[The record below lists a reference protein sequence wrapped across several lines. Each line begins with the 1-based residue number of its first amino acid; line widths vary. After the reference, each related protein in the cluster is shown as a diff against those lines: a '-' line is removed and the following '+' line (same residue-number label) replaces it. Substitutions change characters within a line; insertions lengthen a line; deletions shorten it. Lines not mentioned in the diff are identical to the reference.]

1 MNFHFLEILPT
12 VPKVDF
18 VSKRR
23 YWVTG
28 SLVLNLCVILWSL
41 PFIHGLNFG
50 VDFAGG
56 TEIQVHFA
64 QTPDLTKVDS
74 ALKAAGFDSETAQSY
89 GPPVENSYII
99 RVGRIAL
106 MSAQDAEKAKAALST
121 AVGTGNLKEFHF
133 DPEVGDKI
141 DLTFTKAVPE
151 DQLRKVLSDSGVKVK
166 DLQGLVSKPGDFEE
180 TVITQGISDKV
191 TVALQSAFGAAK
203 WNGNKTHLDEGV
215 SVDRIEYVGPQVG
228 RQLQIQGLKALIYA
242 MAMIVVYVG
251 LRFDFRFAPGVVIAL
266 VHDAIVTLGYFAF
279 CGREFNLTSL
289 AAVLTVIGYSVNDT
303 VVVYDRMRENQHKF
317 RGRDLPAI
325 VNLSINEM
333 LARTILTSGVTA
345 SSLFGLIFMARGTA
359 VWDFAVA
366 MLVGIISG
374 TYSTWYIASPMTI
387 WLDEIISK
395 REGKTGGKKAEKPEK
410 KSPPDTQARL
420 AV

>member
-1 MNFHFLEILPT
+1 MEFHFLEILPN
-12 VPKVDF
+12 VPKIDF
-18 VSKRR
+18 VGKRR
-23 YWVTG
+23 LWIMI
-28 SLVLNLCVILWSL
+28 SLVINTCVILWSL

-64 QTPDLTKVDS
+64 HTPDLNKVDA
-74 ALKAAGFDSETAQSY
+74 ALKSAGFDSETAQSY
-89 GPPVENSYII
+89 GPPAENSYII

-106 MSAQDAEKAKAALST
+106 MSPQDAEKAKAALAA
-121 AVGTGNLKEFHF
+121 AVGADNLKEFHF

-141 DLTFTKAVPE
+141 DLTFLKPVAE
-151 DQLRKVLSDSGVKVK
+151 DQLRKVLSGSGIKVSEIRP
-166 DLQGLVSKPGDFEE
+166 LVSKPGDYEE

-191 TVALQSAFGAAK
+191 TQALQGSFGAAK
-203 WNGNKTHLDEGV
+203 WNADKTQLEEGV

-228 RQLQIQGLKALIYA
+228 RQLQVQGLKALLYA

-279 CGREFNLTSL
+279 FGREFNLTSL

-345 SSLFGLIFMARGTA
+345 LSLFGLIFLARGTA

-366 MLVGIISG
+366 MFVGIISG

-387 WLDEIISK
+387 WLDEIMSK
-395 REGKTGGKKAEKPEK
+395 RAGKSAPKAKSEGTAP
-410 KSPPDTQARL
+410 ARA

>member
-18 VSKRR
+18 VSKRK

-41 PFIHGLNFG
+41 PIIHGLNFG

-64 QTPDLTKVDS
+64 HTPDLNKVDS
-74 ALKAAGFDSETAQSY
+74 ALKAAGFGGETAQSY
-89 GPPVENSYII
+89 GPPEENSYII

-106 MSAQDAEKAKAALST
+106 MSQAEADKAKAALS
-121 AVGTGNLKEFHF
+121 AAIGADALKEFRF
-133 DPEVGDKI
+133 DPEVGDQI
-141 DLTFTKAVPE
+141 NLVFTKAVPD
-151 DQLRKVLSDSGVKVK
+151 DQVKKALSDSGIKVSEIRA
-166 DLQGLVSKPGDFEE
+166 LVDKPGDVER

-191 TVALQSAFGAAK
+191 KLALETAFGATK
-203 WNGNKTHLDEGV
+203 WNADKTKLEEGV

-279 CGREFNLTSL
+279 LGREFNLTSL

-303 VVVYDRMRENQHKF
+303 VVVYDRMRENQHRF
-317 RGRDLPAI
+317 RGKDLPSI

-387 WLDEIISK
+387 WLDEILSK
-395 REGKTGGKKAEKPEK
+395 REGKAGGKKVEKSEK
-410 KSPPDTQARL
+410 KSPPDAQARV

>member
-1 MNFHFLEILPT
+1 MKFHFLEILPKT
-12 VPKVDF
+12 PSIDF

-23 YWVTG
+23 LFVVV
-28 SLVLNLCVILWSL
+28 SLIINVFVLAWSV
-41 PFIHGLNFG
+41 FHGLNFG

-56 TEIQVHFA
+56 TEIQVRFA
-64 QTPDLTKVDS
+64 EKPDLSKLDA
-74 ALKAAGFDSETAQSY
+74 ALKAGGFGDETAQSF
-89 GPPVENSYII
+89 GPPEENSYII

-106 MSAQDAEKAKAALST
+106 MQPADADRAKQALST
-121 AVGTGNLKEFHF
+121 AFATQKLTDFHF

-141 DLTFTKAVPE
+141 DLSFAQAIPTEQIQKAMTE
-151 DQLRKVLSDSGVKVK
+151 AGIKVSEVRVLTEKEAKNDY
-166 DLQGLVSKPGDFEE
+166 

-191 TVALQSAFGAAK
+191 EKALEASFGEKGVTVQ
-203 WNGNKTHLDEGV
+203 
-215 SVDRIEYVGPQVG
+215 RIEYVGPQVG
-228 RQLQIQGLKALIYA
+228 HQLQIQGLKALLYA
-242 MAMIVVYVG
+242 MVMITLYVG

-266 VHDAIVTLGYFAF
+266 VHDAIVTLGYFAIL
-279 CGREFNLTSL
+279 GREFNLTSL

-317 RGRDLPAI
+317 KGRDLPSI

-345 SSLFGLIFMARGTA
+345 ISLFGLIFYARGTA

-366 MLVGIISG
+366 MFVGILSG

-387 WLDEIISK
+387 WLDEIMRK
-395 REGKTGGKKAEKPEK
+395 HEGKGGGTGKTEKAGG
-410 KSPPDTQARL
+410 R
-420 AV
+420 AVEATAALGA

>member
-1 MNFHFLEILPT
+1 MNFHFLEILPE
-12 VPKVDF
+12 VPKIDF

-23 YWVTG
+23 LFVTV
-28 SLVLNLCVILWSL
+28 SLIINLAVILWSL
-41 PFIHGLNFG
+41 PFVHGLDFG

-56 TEIQVHFA
+56 TEIQLHFA
-64 QTPDLTKVDS
+64 QKPNLSEVDK
-74 ALKAAGFDSETAQSY
+74 ALRKAGFSGETAQSY
-89 GPPVENSYII
+89 GPPSENAYII

-106 MSAQDAEKAKAALST
+106 MKPEDAERAKSALAS
-121 AVGTGNLKEFHF
+121 AVGAAHLKEFHF

-141 DLTFTKAVPE
+141 DLTFDEPVAPEAIRAAVTGA
-151 DQLRKVLSDSGVKVK
+151 GVKVS
-166 DLQGLVSKPGDFEE
+166 DVRTLAQKPGDDEY
-180 TVITQGISDKV
+180 TVITQGIADKV
-191 TVALQSAFGAAK
+191 GNALTKAFGEKA
-203 WNGNKTHLDEGV
+203 V
-215 SVDRIEYVGPQVG
+215 SVERVEYVGPQVG

-279 CGREFNLTSL
+279 FGREFNLTSL

-317 RGRDLPAI
+317 RGRDLPSI

-345 SSLFGLIFMARGTA
+345 LSLVGLIVYARGTA

-387 WLDEIISK
+387 WLDEFLK
-395 REGKTGGKKAEKPEK
+395 RREGKRPNEHQAQKRAKEPAQAKAVLP
-410 KSPPDTQARL
+410 
-420 AV
+420 

>member
-12 VPKVDF
+12 VPKIDF
-18 VSKRR
+18 VKYRR
-23 YWVTG
+23 YFVVG
-28 SLVLNLCVILWSL
+28 SLVINLAVILWSM

-64 QTPDLTKVDS
+64 QKPDLGKVDQ
-74 ALKAAGFDSETAQSY
+74 ALKKAGFGSETAQSY
-89 GPPVENSYII
+89 GPPDENSYII

-106 MSAQDAEKAKAALST
+106 MSAQDAERAKAALAT
-121 AVGTGNLKEFHF
+121 AVGADQLKEFHF

-141 DLTFTKAVPE
+141 DLTFGKEIPE
-151 DQLRKVLSDSGVKVK
+151 AQVKSVLSAAGVKVSEVRS
-166 DLQGLVSKPGDFEE
+166 LVAKPGDYEE
-180 TVITQGISDKV
+180 TVITQGISAKV
-191 TVALQSAFGAAK
+191 EAALQGVFGEPK
-203 WNGNKTHLDEGV
+203 WNAEKTALV
-215 SVDRIEYVGPQVG
+215 SGINVDRVEYVGPQVG
-228 RQLQIQGLKALIYA
+228 KQLQIQGLKALLYA

-279 CGREFNLTSL
+279 LGREFNLTSL

-317 RGRDLPAI
+317 RGRDLPSI

-345 SSLFGLIFMARGTA
+345 LSLVGLIVYARGTA

-387 WLDEIISK
+387 WLDEVLSRRAGKAADKSK
-395 REGKTGGKKAEKPEK
+395 AKDKDQDKRP
-410 KSPPDTQARL
+410 QARV
-420 AV
+420 AAS

>member
-1 MNFHFLEILPT
+1 MDFHFLEILPN
-12 VPKVDF
+12 VPKIDF
-18 VSKRR
+18 VGKRR
-23 YWVTG
+23 LWITI
-28 SLVLNLCVILWSL
+28 SLVINACVILWSL

-64 QTPDLTKVDS
+64 HTPDLNKVDA

-89 GPPVENSYII
+89 GPPDENSYII

-106 MSAQDAEKAKAALST
+106 MSQHDADKAKASLAT
-121 AVGTGNLKEFHF
+121 AVGAENLKEFHF

-141 DLTFTKAVPE
+141 DLTFVKPVAE
-151 DQLRKVLSDSGVKVK
+151 DQVRKVLSEAGIKVS
-166 DLQGLVSKPGDFEE
+166 DIRPLVSKPGDYEE

-191 TVALQSAFGAAK
+191 TVALQGAFGAAK
-203 WNGNKTHLDEGV
+203 WNADKTHLEEGV

-228 RQLQIQGLKALIYA
+228 RQLQVQGLKALIYA

-279 CGREFNLTSL
+279 FGREFNLTSL

-317 RGRDLPAI
+317 RGRDLPTI

-345 SSLFGLIFMARGTA
+345 LSLFGLIFLARGTA

-387 WLDEIISK
+387 WLDEIMSK
-395 REGKTGGKKAEKPEK
+395 RAGNTAPKAKSEGAA
-410 KSPPDTQARL
+410 QARA

>member
-1 MNFHFLEILPT
+1 MNFHFLEILPS
-12 VPKVDF
+12 VPKIDF

-23 YWVTG
+23 LFVTV
-28 SLVLNLCVILWSL
+28 SLIINVAVILWSM
-41 PFIHGLNFG
+41 PFVHGLNFG

-56 TEIQVHFA
+56 TEIQVHFKEK
-64 QTPDLTKVDS
+64 PDLGKVDS
-74 ALKAAGFDSETAQSY
+74 ALRKAGFGGTTAQSF
-89 GPPVENSYII
+89 GPPAEHAYVI

-106 MSAQDAEKAKAALST
+106 MSPKDAEAAKAALS
-121 AVGTGNLKEFHF
+121 AAAGPGVLQEFHF

-141 DLTFTKAVPE
+141 DLTFKKDVPE
-151 DQLRKVLSDSGVKVK
+151 ARVREVLEGAGIHVSEVRP
-166 DLQGLVSKPGDFEE
+166 LVAKPGDFEE
-180 TVITQGISDKV
+180 TVITQGIADKV
-191 TVALQSAFGAAK
+191 GKALTTAFGPKA
-203 WNGNKTHLDEGV
+203 V
-215 SVDRIEYVGPQVG
+215 SVDRVEYVGPQVG
-228 RQLQIQGLKALIYA
+228 RQLQVQGLKALLYA

-279 CGREFNLTSL
+279 LGREFNLTSL

-317 RGRDLPAI
+317 RGRDLPSI

-345 SSLFGLIFMARGTA
+345 LSLVGLIVYARGTS

-387 WLDEIISK
+387 WLDEILSRRQAK
-395 REGKTGGKKAEKPEK
+395 QPGKTGSAAGRHA
-410 KSPPDTQARL
+410 TANG
-420 AV
+420 

>member
-1 MNFHFLEILPT
+1 MNFHFLEILPS
-12 VPKVDF
+12 VPKIDF
-18 VSKRR
+18 VKYRK
-23 YWVTG
+23 YFVAG
-28 SLVLNLCVILWSL
+28 SLIINLGVLARSL
-41 PFIHGLNFG
+41 PFVAGGLNFG

-64 QTPDLTKVDS
+64 SKPNLGKVDE
-74 ALKAAGFDSETAQSY
+74 ALKKAGFGSETAQSY
-89 GPPVENSYII
+89 GPPAENAYII

-106 MSAQDAEKAKAALST
+106 MNPQDAERAKSALAQ
-121 AVGTGNLKEFHF
+121 AVGAGDLKEFHF

-141 DLTFTKAVPE
+141 DLTFDKQVPDAQVKE
-151 DQLRKVLSDSGVKVK
+151 VLSGAGIQVSAIRP
-166 DLQGLVSKPGDFEE
+166 LVAKPGDYEE

-191 TVALQSAFGAAK
+191 GAALQGAFGPAK
-203 WNGNKTHLDEGV
+203 WNADKTALESGV
-215 SVDRIEYVGPQVG
+215 SVDRVEYVGPQVG
-228 RQLQIQGLKALIYA
+228 RQLQIQGLKALLYA

-279 CGREFNLTSL
+279 LGREFNLTSL

-317 RGRDLPAI
+317 RGRDLPSI

-345 SSLFGLIFMARGTA
+345 LSLVGLIVYARGTA

-387 WLDEIISK
+387 WLDEILSK
-395 REGKTGGKKAEKPEK
+395 RAGKKTPQKAKEP
-410 KSPPDTQARL
+410 SSQAR
-420 AV
+420 AAAS

>member
-18 VSKRR
+18 VSKRK

-64 QTPDLTKVDS
+64 HTPDLNKVDS
-74 ALKAAGFDSETAQSY
+74 ALKAAGFGGETAQSY
-89 GPPVENSYII
+89 GPPEENSYII

-106 MSAQDAEKAKAALST
+106 MSQAEAAKAALSA
-121 AVGTGNLKEFHF
+121 AVGADTLKEFRF
-133 DPEVGDKI
+133 DPEVGDQI
-141 DLTFTKAVPE
+141 NLVFTKAVPD
-151 DQLRKVLSDSGVKVK
+151 DQVKKALSDSGIKVSEIRT
-166 DLQGLVSKPGDFEE
+166 LVDKPGDVER

-191 TVALQSAFGAAK
+191 KLALEGAFGATK
-203 WNGNKTHLDEGV
+203 WNADKTKLEEGV

-279 CGREFNLTSL
+279 LGREFNLTSL

-387 WLDEIISK
+387 WLDEILSK
-395 REGKTGGKKAEKPEK
+395 REGKAGAKKSEK
-410 KSPPDTQARL
+410 KSPPDSQARV